1 MSAPPD
7 KPHDILKSYAK
18 SLLRTQPEEWRKF
31 EGNEEAAAVLDEF
44 FQQPDVQELVL
55 GQDPTGQLQAT
66 AHFPPTL
73 ESKAVYFVKKKREE
87 ITPENFQSGVM
98 VGDIS
103 PSPVE
108 QLITMM
114 EEVVSPLL
122 LSEKNMAGLPG
133 VVVEEIVQET
143 RQLKEEMLV
152 MRAKIQGKPL
162 LVLPEHLDSRLAGPM
177 DNSMLPT
184 IETVVTQWS
193 HQIRDV
199 LSKDSE
205 QSLLEGLQLLP
216 RTEIDFWHTRT
227 VALQCVNDQLLSPR
241 ATEIAEVL
249 EKANSCYWPMLQSL
263 LRDVSA
269 GLEEAKDVGLHLQQ
283 LRILLEKLEQ
293 ANYLQLQPCLDRV
306 LCAVYLLRAHCQY
319 YSSPARVIMLLRKI
333 CNLLIEMT
341 CTFVSRE
348 GVMKGLQGETQEILG
363 RIRLSIST
371 VEKFFQSYS
380 TYCSDPIPTLLQ
392 EELQLWK
399 LPPFLLFRRMDS
411 FLQRLKTIEELYQT
425 AMEFQKLEKAE
436 LEGVREKIFRS
447 QLFQICEEV
456 SELIKAFVECKYDP
470 LDPTE
475 EQWDKDFAAFQKKM
489 EDVDRRLATT
499 FRQCFEDCS
508 RLASAVKSVHMFS
521 SLLERPLIKA
531 EVSPCYSAL
540 LRMFHAE
547 LKNVR
552 VLFEAQTTSL
562 PSPGAGQV
570 SNKNLPPVAGQLAWA
585 LELQHQLERPYRD
598 LFAISHPAMA
608 CAEAKEV
615 SGQYEEMMGLLQ
627 GYSEKV
633 YEEWM
638 HGVGQ
643 DCHFGLEQPLILRDS
658 VSSLLS
664 MNFSETLVA
673 VLQEVKYMKFL
684 QKSSAE
690 SLFAQ
695 KESFQKFVNNVE
707 HIVGWYN
714 EVKRCLLPV
723 ELSLLAGELEAVE
736 STVFCYREG
745 IGDYIQ
751 KMREC
756 LCDLHTRVQKAKLN
770 VEAIAQLMEDC
781 SATPVFGRKDQ
792 KEAALLDLSG
802 KAETLTKRCAALK
815 DTGVKIQKMVEENAR
830 LFKADV
836 SSQLWLDYVGYI
848 DGIVLDGLFKLV
860 RKSLQLLLTNMA
872 PAADTAP
879 APLFEVQMELRDGRV
894 RYHPSLEARDD
905 NSFLELVESL
915 LSDLYACAA
924 CVPRLLKGELTYKRT
939 LEEQAEL
946 SRMREKVVSLV
957 VSAMTEAE
965 EYSTGFEEQAQQW
978 LEDPEDFL
986 QRLLNF
992 GSGASPEELEPQPE
1006 EPLARG
1012 SPCVQ
1017 LFQLEIDAC
1026 EATYKEVSDLA
1037 NTQVFK
1043 GWLRSDCRPFKQALL
1058 AAIKSRGLVLRQH
1071 LVSHVTA
1078 SLQELEG
1085 FLRDLDTGL
1094 NKPLEEGDYD
1104 GLVEM
1109 MGHVRRAKERQAATD
1124 TMFEPLK
1131 EMVALLSS
1139 YGEQM
1144 PEEIHLQLQ
1153 VLPKRWDSTKKLC
1166 LHVEK
1171 TVASLQAD
1179 IIPGKCGSGGTDSQQ

>member
-7 KPHDILKSYAK
+7 KPHDILKSYAE

-31 EGNEEAAAVLDEF
+31 EGNEEAAATLDEF

-55 GQDPTGQLQAT
+55 GRDPTGQLQAT
-66 AHFPPTL
+66 THFPPTL
-73 ESKAVYFVKKKREE
+73 ESKAVYFVKKKREK

-122 LSEKNMAGLPG
+122 SEKNMAGLPG
-133 VVVEEIVQET
+133 VVVEDVVRET
-143 RQLKEEMLV
+143 RQLKKEMLV
-152 MRAKIQGKPL
+152 MRGKIQGKPL
-162 LVLPEHLDSRLAGPM
+162 LVLPEHLDSRWAGPM

-205 QSLLEGLQLLP
+205 QSLLEGLHPLP
-216 RTEIDFWHTRT
+216 RTEIEFWHTRT

-241 ATEIAEVL
+241 ATEMAEVL

-306 LCAVYLLRAHCQY
+306 LCAVCLLPAHCQY
-319 YSSPARVIMLLRKI
+319 YSSPARVIMLLRNI

-341 CTFVSRE
+341 RTFVSRE

-363 RIRLSIST
+363 RIRLSIPT

-425 AMEFQKLEKAE
+425 AVEFQKLEKAE
-436 LEGVREKIFRS
+436 LEGVRGKIFRS

-475 EQWDKDFAAFQKKM
+475 EQWNKDFAAFQKKM
-489 EDVDRRLATT
+489 EDVDRRLATI
-499 FRQCFEDCS
+499 FRQGFEDCS

-540 LRMFHAE
+540 LSMFHAE

-552 VLFEAQTTSL
+552 VLFEAQTASL

-570 SNKNLPPVAGQLAWA
+570 INKNSPPVAGQLAWA

-608 CAEAKEV
+608 SAEAKEV

-633 YEEWM
+633 YEEWV
-638 HGVGQ
+638 HGDGQ
-643 DCHFGLEQPLILRDS
+643 DCHFGLEQPLILRDP
-658 VSSLLS
+658 VSSLLIV
-664 MNFSETLVA
+664 NFSETLVA

-684 QKSSAE
+684 QKKDIPRSAE

-695 KESFQKFVNNVE
+695 RESFQKLVDDLE
-707 HIVGWYN
+707 RIVGWYN
-714 EVKRCLLPV
+714 E
-723 ELSLLAGELEAVE
+723 AG
-736 STVFCYREG
+736 
-745 IGDYIQ
+745 
-751 KMREC
+751 
-756 LCDLHTRVQKAKLN
+756 
-770 VEAIAQLMEDC
+770 
-781 SATPVFGRKDQ
+781 
-792 KEAALLDLSG
+792 
-802 KAETLTKRCAALK
+802 
-815 DTGVKIQKMVEENAR
+815 
-830 LFKADV
+830 
-836 SSQLWLDYVGYI
+836 
-848 DGIVLDGLFKLV
+848 
-860 RKSLQLLLTNMA
+860 
-872 PAADTAP
+872 
-879 APLFEVQMELRDGRV
+879 
-894 RYHPSLEARDD
+894 
-905 NSFLELVESL
+905 
-915 LSDLYACAA
+915 
-924 CVPRLLKGELTYKRT
+924 
-939 LEEQAEL
+939 
-946 SRMREKVVSLV
+946 
-957 VSAMTEAE
+957 
-965 EYSTGFEEQAQQW
+965 
-978 LEDPEDFL
+978 
-986 QRLLNF
+986 
-992 GSGASPEELEPQPE
+992 
-1006 EPLARG
+1006 
-1012 SPCVQ
+1012 
-1017 LFQLEIDAC
+1017 
-1026 EATYKEVSDLA
+1026 
-1037 NTQVFK
+1037 
-1043 GWLRSDCRPFKQALL
+1043 
-1058 AAIKSRGLVLRQH
+1058 
-1071 LVSHVTA
+1071 
-1078 SLQELEG
+1078 
-1085 FLRDLDTGL
+1085 
-1094 NKPLEEGDYD
+1094 
-1104 GLVEM
+1104 
-1109 MGHVRRAKERQAATD
+1109 
-1124 TMFEPLK
+1124 
-1131 EMVALLSS
+1131 
-1139 YGEQM
+1139 
-1144 PEEIHLQLQ
+1144 
-1153 VLPKRWDSTKKLC
+1153 
-1166 LHVEK
+1166 
-1171 TVASLQAD
+1171 
-1179 IIPGKCGSGGTDSQQ
+1179 